1 MNLPRSRAKEIQ
13 EPPVKLKPE
22 VGVEVLTSISPSTL
36 EDSFVYVHCY
46 FRNDN
51 KDALVRIWKTT
62 YLIDSA
68 SGSRSDLVHAE
79 NISFAPLWTLIP
91 DYSNFN
97 FLLIF
102 SALPKACTQFDMIEE
117 IPQPGGFVVRNIQ
130 RNQTD
135 VYHIEV

>member
-1 MNLPRSRAKEIQ
+1 MYLPQNFGREIQ
-13 EPPVKLKPE
+13 EPPVKTKPE
-22 VGVEVLTSISPSTL
+22 VGVEVLSSISPATL

-46 FRNDN
+46 FQNDN
-51 KDALVRIWKTT
+51 KDALVRIWRTT
-62 YLIDSA
+62 YLVDTA
-68 SGSRSDLVHAE
+68 SGSRSELVHAQ

-91 DYSNFN
+91 DHSTFN

-102 SALPKACTQFDMIEE
+102 SALPKSCTQFDLIEE
-117 IPQPGGFVVRNIQ
+117 IPQPGGFVVRNIR